1 MNKVII
7 IGATSGIGKEL
18 AKIFSSYDYEVGIVG
33 RRTNLLKEL
42 ASELPT
48 KTYPLTVD
56 IKKIDEAIKSLE
68 GLLLDMQEV
77 DIIVIS
83 AGTGH
88 INMALDW
95 FPEKETIDTNILGFA
110 AMANVA
116 MHYFMNKG
124 TGHLVGISSIAGIRG
139 SGEAP
144 AYNASKSFVSNY
156 LEGLT
161 IKVAKSK
168 LPITITDICPG
179 LVDTAMAKGDGLFW
193 VASPQKAAKQIYN
206 TIKRKKKKAYI
217 TKRWKLV
224 ALLLKIMPDYI
235 YNKL

>member
-95 FPEKETIDTNILGFA
+95 
-110 AMANVA
+110 
-116 MHYFMNKG
+116 
-124 TGHLVGISSIAGIRG
+124 
-139 SGEAP
+139 
-144 AYNASKSFVSNY
+144 
-156 LEGLT
+156 
-161 IKVAKSK
+161 
-168 LPITITDICPG
+168 
-179 LVDTAMAKGDGLFW
+179 
-193 VASPQKAAKQIYN
+193 
-206 TIKRKKKKAYI
+206 
-217 TKRWKLV
+217 
-224 ALLLKIMPDYI
+224 
-235 YNKL
+235 